1 MMNFAI
7 IGQAAWIQI
16 PNFTFPAFNDPNA
29 WAAITGIALIAI
41 ATIPESTAHLYQ
53 MSLYIDQLAK
63 DLGHAPKE
71 IKKLIGLNL
80 VSDGADDIVVGMLG
94 GCAGT
99 NYGENNSLMAITRCY
114 SVPVLMTAGV
124 IAILSDVS
132 LTLEAGSPSI
142 IVGPNGAGKSVLLRL
157 LHGLLA
163 PSTGRVLWAGDAAR
177 RQAMVFQRPVLL
189 RRSVLAN
196 AVYPLKLAG
205 VVAAEREPRA
215 RAALEMVGL
224 AALADRPA
232 RRLSGGEQQRLALA
246 RAAALSPEVLFLDE
260 KGAQKTPDWLLPG
273 CLLNEGIF
281 GISLGG
287 LTVPGAMA
295 AF

>member
-1 MMNFAI
+1 MRA
-7 IGQAAWIQI
+7 
-16 PNFTFPAFNDPNA
+16 PD
-29 WAAITGIALIAI
+29 
-41 ATIPESTAHLYQ
+41 TILPLRAEG
-53 MSLYIDQLAK
+53 
-63 DLGHAPKE
+63 LGF
-71 IKKLIGLNL
+71 
-80 VSDGADDIVVGMLG
+80 S
-94 GCAGT
+94 
-99 NYGENNSLMAITRCY
+99 
-114 SVPVLMTAGV
+114 AGV

-205 VVAAEREPRA
+205 VAAAEREPRA

-260 KGAQKTPDWLLPG
+260 PCASLDPTATRAVEEIVGTLAARGTKIVMTTHDLGQARRLAGEVLFLNRGRLREQTP
-273 CLLNEGIF
+273 
-281 GISLGG
+281 
-287 LTVPGAMA
+287 AA
-295 AF
+295 AFFNQPASPEAAAFLRGELVW

>member
-1 MMNFAI
+1 MRA
-7 IGQAAWIQI
+7 
-16 PNFTFPAFNDPNA
+16 PD
-29 WAAITGIALIAI
+29 
-41 ATIPESTAHLYQ
+41 TILPLRAEG
-53 MSLYIDQLAK
+53 
-63 DLGHAPKE
+63 LGFSA
-71 IKKLIGLNL
+71 
-80 VSDGADDIVVGMLG
+80 G
-94 GCAGT
+94 G
-99 NYGENNSLMAITRCY
+99 
-114 SVPVLMTAGV
+114 

-157 LHGLLA
+157 LHGLLT
-163 PSTGRVLWAGDAAR
+163 PSTGRVLWAGDPAR

-205 VVAAEREPRA
+205 IAAAEREPRA
-215 RAALEMVGL
+215 LAALEMVGL

-260 KGAQKTPDWLLPG
+260 PCASLDPTATRAVEEIVGTLAARGTKIVMTTHDLGQARRLAGEVLFLNRGRLREQTP
-273 CLLNEGIF
+273 
-281 GISLGG
+281 
-287 LTVPGAMA
+287 AA
-295 AF
+295 AFFNQPATPEAAAFLRGELVW